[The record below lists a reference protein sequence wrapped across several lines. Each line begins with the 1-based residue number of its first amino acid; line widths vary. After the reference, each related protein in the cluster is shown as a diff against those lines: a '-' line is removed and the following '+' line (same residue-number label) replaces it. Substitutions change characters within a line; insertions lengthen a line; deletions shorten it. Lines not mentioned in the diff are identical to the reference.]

1 MPRPPTAVG
10 TYGTI
15 RVNGE
20 PGHYVARAW
29 FRDLDG
35 KARQVERSGPTKTKA
50 KDALKLALRDRAR
63 TATGINGDTRIRE
76 IAPEWLGLIDA
87 AVNAGE
93 RSPSTAEQYRR
104 LARTPVSHA
113 DLKKY
118 VRRVLQIE
126 DEPAPGTRIL
136 NIADRILELA
146 EAGRRNDLP
155 AVRGTLWAG
164 YNAVTE
170 HLGYSRGRT
179 PASRLDSLW
188 FGKGACIN
196 KQALQVAL
204 DMAA

>member
-50 KDALKLALRDRAR
+50 RDTLKLALRDRAR

-76 IAPEWLGLIDA
+76 IAPEWLAGIDA

-104 LARTPVSHA
+104 QLDVVVLPGVGELRVREATVPLLDKLHPDRAGPPRHGGGQARA
-113 DLKKY
+113 
-118 VRRVLQIE
+118 
-126 DEPAPGTRIL
+126 
-136 NIADRILELA
+136 
-146 EAGRRNDLP
+146 
-155 AVRGTLWAG
+155 
-164 YNAVTE
+164 
-170 HLGYSRGRT
+170 LGALGSARGRGAPRRGPDQPGPRPLAHPHR
-179 PASRLDSLW
+179 PAQ
-188 FGKGACIN
+188 GHP
-196 KQALQVAL
+196 VAEPR
-204 DMAA
+204 